1 MAKRTSKDMVIRIS
15 HSQHPNL
22 SMKKNSPKPDRQPN
36 AVTPPPT
43 ALPAESCKPPTLR
56 NLFAIDPRSLALF
69 RIAIGLL
76 LLADLLV
83 RATDL
88 TAMYTDDGMFPRA
101 VIHHHFTSIWIW
113 SFHFG
118 SGTWAFQAVLFG
130 IAAVLALAL
139 LVGFKTRW
147 VVIGSWL
154 MLMSVQNRVP
164 PILYGGDHILRMLLF
179 WAMFLPL
186 ERVWSVDTWLKNRR
200 GNAVE
205 ESDWSPV
212 LSVASAA
219 ILLQMALMYMCS
231 AIYKSNPD
239 WFQGGVITGTL
250 AHDFYAKP
258 LAAWALHFPQLL
270 TGLTWGTFLLEWAG
284 PLLLFVPWR
293 TVWVRLAVVTALAAM
308 HLGIELLLTVGL
320 FSFVALAGLTLF
332 LPAVFWNSRLFARFP
347 LPTGQ
352 HKVPTSSGNEP
363 SALHWASQGL
373 CGLLLIYV
381 LAVNL
386 AGLFGRSQPNRRIPG
401 SRFLNEAGGLAQKWN
416 MFEDTPSKDGW
427 YVARALLNDR
437 SEVDLLRQGT
447 PVNWERPVCPA
458 VLYPNHRWRQLFR
471 EMSYEDALGYQVFR
485 QPVAEFICRRWNTQ
499 HPPPRQVSKFEFIY
513 SIETSSIN
521 ENGSKVD
528 VTVRE
533 RLLRIN
539 VSGK

>member
-1 MAKRTSKDMVIRIS
+1 
-15 HSQHPNL
+15 
-22 SMKKNSPKPDRQPN
+22 MKKNSPKRDPKPK
-36 AVTPPPT
+36 AVTPPPA
-43 ALPAESCKPPTLR
+43 ALPAESSGPTTLK
-56 NLFAIDPRSLALF
+56 NLFGIDPRSLALF
-69 RIAIGLL
+69 RIAMGLL

-101 VIHHHFTSIWIW
+101 VIHHHFTSIWNW
-113 SFHFG
+113 SFHLAGG
-118 SGTWAFQAVLFG
+118 SWGFQAVLFG
-130 IAAVLALAL
+130 TAAVLALAL

-154 MLMSVQNRVP
+154 MLLSVQNRVP

-186 ERVWSVDTWLKNRR
+186 ERVWSLDSWLKSRR
-200 GNAVE
+200 GSAMDA
-205 ESDWSPV
+205 SAWSPV

-219 ILLQMALMYMCS
+219 ILLQMALMYLCS
-231 AIYKSNPD
+231 AIFKTNPE
-239 WFQGGVITGTL
+239 WFQGGVIAGTL

-293 TVWVRLAVVTALAAM
+293 TAWVRLAVVASLAAM
-308 HLGIELLLTVGL
+308 HVGIELLLTVGL
-320 FSFVALAGLTLF
+320 FSFVSLAGLTLF
-332 LPAVFWNSRLFARFP
+332 LPAAFWNSRLFSRFP
-347 LPTGQ
+347 QPPDQ
-352 HKVPTSSGNEP
+352 HAAPSGRTPEL
-363 SALHWASQGL
+363 SLRYLVSQGI
-373 CGLLLIYV
+373 CLLVLIYV
-381 LAVNL
+381 IAINI
-386 AGLFGRSQPNRRIPG
+386 AGFFGRSQANRDPAG
-401 SRFLNEAGGLAQKWN
+401 WKFLNEACGLAQKWN

-437 SEVDLLRQGT
+437 SEVDLLRQGA
-447 PVNWERPVCPA
+447 PVDWSRPACPA
-458 VLYPNHRWRQLFR
+458 LLYPNHRWRQLFR

-485 QPVAEFICRRWNTQ
+485 PPVAEFLCRRWNNQ
-499 HPPPRQVSKFEFIY
+499 HPSPRQVSKFEFIY
-513 SIETSSIN
+513 SIETSTIA

-528 VTVRE
+528 VTSRE

-539 VSGK
+539 VTGT